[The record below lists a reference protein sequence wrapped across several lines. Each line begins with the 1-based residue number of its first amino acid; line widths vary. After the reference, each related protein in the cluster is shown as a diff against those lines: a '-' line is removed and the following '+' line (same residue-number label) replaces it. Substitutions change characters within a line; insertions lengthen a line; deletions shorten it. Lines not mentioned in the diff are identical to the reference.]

1 MAELPTGTVTFLFTD
16 IEGSTPLAQQFPA
29 ELPALLARHHTILHA
44 AIAAHHGH
52 VFQIIGDA
60 FCAAFYT
67 ASDALQAALD
77 AQRTLQ
83 YEAWLPAPIR
93 VRMGLHTGSA
103 QASAAEA
110 VAGGYV
116 GYATLARTQRVMSV
130 AYGDQILLSNACAE
144 LLRGQLPVDITLRD
158 MGDHR
163 LKGLA
168 QPDRLWQLVAPG
180 LATEFPPLKSLTTVP
195 NNLPIQL
202 TSFVGREKEISEA
215 IRLMTNT
222 RIFTFIGP
230 GGTGKTRLALQLAEE
245 QLTEFKDGA
254 WQVELAP
261 LADAAYITSTIAAT
275 FSLREV
281 QGVPLIN
288 SVIDYLRG
296 KQLLLI
302 LDNCEHLVEA
312 CAQLADQLLH
322 DCPHLK
328 IIASSREALG
338 ISGETVYRVPSLL
351 DSEAARLFIERAVK
365 ADARFKATEQYTPFI
380 VQICHR
386 LDGIPLAI
394 ELAAARVKLFTPQQI
409 AERLDDRFKLL
420 TGGSRTALP
429 RQQTLRALI
438 DWSYLTLN
446 GMEQRALRRL
456 AVFSGGWTIEAAEAI
471 IGEPETLDGLAGLVN
486 KSLVNVEEQDGA
498 SRYQFLET
506 IRQYAMEKLVEA
518 NEAGETRDRH
528 LKYFKDL
535 ALQNNRTIS
544 IFAAAIAVDE
554 EARTYA
560 WARAIDKE
568 YDNMRAALE
577 WAIQSDPAAAAELI
591 DILNPYWN
599 VRDLNSEA
607 RLWCR
612 AIIDNPRITD
622 APRSKALGILAYA
635 LMILGEMR
643 EAATAASQGIE
654 ISRRIGDKQT
664 LARSLSSLAMASV
677 FTSGPEAAMKAA
689 QESEAIA
696 REAQFRE
703 GIAASLGMKASVLLL
718 SGGDLMEARRNIE
731 ESMVVAKETGFVW
744 GTALSGMGLGRL
756 ASRMGDLEGARQ
768 EFARAAETAQRV
780 GNRRIYASCRSEL
793 AHALRQH
800 GKFDEAIGLYKMVL
814 PIWQDFGHRAA
825 VAHELE
831 CLGYIANA
839 QDDGYRAARL
849 LGAAEA
855 IRKTINSTTNGVELV
870 EYEREIAA
878 LRASM
883 DENEMQAAWAEGRAM
898 TIDQAIEYA
907 LEKSDG

>member
-1 MAELPTGTVTFLFTD
+1 LVRGDL
-16 IEGSTPLAQQFPA
+16 PA
-29 ELPALLARHHTILHA
+29 E
-44 AIAAHHGH
+44 
-52 VFQIIGDA
+52 V
-60 FCAAFYT
+60 
-67 ASDALQAALD
+67 
-77 AQRTLQ
+77 
-83 YEAWLPAPIR
+83 
-93 VRMGLHTGSA
+93 
-103 QASAAEA
+103 
-110 VAGGYV
+110 
-116 GYATLARTQRVMSV
+116 
-130 AYGDQILLSNACAE
+130 
-144 LLRGQLPVDITLRD
+144 TLRD
-158 MGDHR
+158 MKEHR
-163 LKGLA
+163 LKGLSH
-168 QPDRLWQLVAPG
+168 PERLWQLVAPG
-180 LATEFPPLKSLTTVP
+180 LVTEFPALKSLTTVP

-202 TSFVGREKEISEA
+202 TSFVGREKEVSEVV
-215 IRLMTNT
+215 RLMANT
-222 RIFTFIGP
+222 RIFTLIGP
-230 GGTGKTRLALQLAEE
+230 GGTGKTRLSLQLAEE

-254 WQVELAP
+254 WLVELAP
-261 LADAAYITSTIAAT
+261 LADAAYITSTIAST

-288 SVIDYLRG
+288 IVIDYLRS

-312 CAQLADQLLH
+312 CAQLADHLLH
-322 DCPHLK
+322 ECPNLK

-351 DSEAARLFIERAVK
+351 DSEAARLFIERAIK
-365 ADARFKATEQYTPFI
+365 ADSRFKETQQNTPFI
-380 VQICHR
+380 AQICHR

-446 GMEQRALRRL
+446 EMEQRALRRL

-471 IGEPETLDGLAGLVN
+471 IGEPETLDGLAGLVT

-518 NEAGETRDRH
+518 NEATETRDQH

-535 ALQNNRTIS
+535 ALKNNRTIG
-544 IFAAAIAVDE
+544 IFAAVIAVDE

-560 WARAIDKE
+560 WVRAIEKE

-577 WAIQSDPAAAAELI
+577 WAIQSDPATAAELI

-612 AIIDNPRITD
+612 AIIENPKTMD
-622 APRSKALGILAYA
+622 APRSKALGILAYS
-635 LMILGEMR
+635 LMVLGEMR
-643 EAATAASQGIE
+643 EGATVASQGIE
-654 ISRRIGDKQT
+654 ISRRIGDKPT

-696 REAQFRE
+696 REAQFKE

-718 SGGDLMEARRNIE
+718 SGGDLVEARKNIE
-731 ESMVVAKETGFVW
+731 EGMAVAKEAGFVW
-744 GTALSGMGLGRL
+744 GAALSGMGLGRL
-756 ASRMGDLEGARQ
+756 ASRMGDLEDARK
-768 EFARAAETAQRV
+768 EFDKAAEIARRM

-800 GKFDEAIGLYKMVL
+800 GKFDEAIALYKMVL

-825 VAHELE
+825 VAHEVE
-831 CLGYIANA
+831 CLGYIASA
-839 QDDGYRAARL
+839 QGQNERAARL

-855 IRKTINSTTNGVELV
+855 IRKTINSTLNGIELV
-870 EYEREIAA
+870 EYEKEIAA
-878 LRASM
+878 LRAGL
-883 DENEMQAAWAEGRAM
+883 DENKMQAAWAEGRALTM
-898 TIDQAIEYA
+898 DQAIEYA
-907 LEKSDG
+907 LQAE